1 MWLWRRSSPHSLKA
15 PWGPATKA
23 KAAKKLGYTDD
34 FGNLN
39 EWDGFTDDEYW
50 MMTTDDD
57 EYLDDE

>member
-1 MWLWRRSSPHSLKA
+1 MVVEEVLPALSK
-15 PWGPATKA
+15 GPATKA

-57 EYLDDE
+57 EYSDDE